1 MSIRSGVLD
10 PQLMVLALQR
20 LDPSVKFAGIDRQF
34 NASILDLRQPSPKL
48 GILFREREDE
58 SGRLITHE
66 PKF

>member
-1 MSIRSGVLD
+1 
-10 PQLMVLALQR
+10 MVLALQR